1 MVTYHGTRRARRVA
15 WHELSRTTRRDTK
28 PEHVGRQMSQPKM
41 NARKLEEKQ
50 SASKRDREKV
60 SEQTLYFNE
69 QKRIQMNN
77 TGKMADL

>member
-15 WHELSRTTRRDTK
+15 WHELSKTTRRDTQ

-41 NARKLEEKQ
+41 NARKLEGKQ

-77 TGKMADL
+77 TGQMADL